1 MNETIRSIFDRRS
14 NRGFTEEPLTAEEI
28 ELLQQCALASPT
40 AMNAQSWHFT
50 FVTDRSLIGQ
60 VEDAVVEIVCGTGD
74 KSAIDRLAGRKNK
87 VFYDAPLA
95 VFISSDNN
103 NGWSEVDAGI
113 AVQNLALAAH
123 SMGLGSVIIGMCKC
137 AFAGERG
144 EQLAKALHFPEGYRF
159 TIAAAIGHPSVTKEA
174 HDIKPDKVEVI

>member
-1 MNETIRSIFDRRS
+1 LKK
-14 NRGFTEEPLTAEEI
+14 LTPI
-28 ELLQQCALASPT
+28 LLNLLLMPTGCALGGGGSIKRADHSVREIP
-40 AMNAQSWHFT
+40 
-50 FVTDRSLIGQ
+50 VTDISSIRIGQ

-74 KSAIDRLAGRKNK
+74 KAAIDRLAGRKNK

-123 SMGLGSVIIGMCKC
+123 AMGLGSVIIGMCKC

-144 EQLAKALHFPEGYRF
+144 EQLAKTLRFPEGYRF
-159 TIAAAIGHPSVTKEA
+159 TIAIAIGHPSMGKDA
-174 HDIKPDKVEVI
+174 HDIKPGKIEVI